1 MTEGAS
7 SHPDRFSRHFVDVAG
22 REVHY
27 LCAGSGPVAVLLPAF
42 PWSAGSLA
50 PLAEA
55 LVDDFTV
62 LVMDPPG
69 YGNSD
74 GLEGSPTLGGY
85 ADAVAGTLDALDID
99 RCHLYGLHTGAQ
111 LALEVALRHPA
122 RVSNLVLDG
131 LPLLEDAQRKDL
143 AENFCPRSTP
153 SWDGAH
159 IVATWWWCREQ
170 SVFRPWYRPPA
181 ATRLDA
187 DEPAPEVLHRRAA
200 DVLRAGPDYG
210 AGLQA
215 AFARSAARSLSQ
227 AAVPLTLVTGAA
239 DPFAPHDARIPA
251 PGAHGQV
258 VDLSPAPDRERQ
270 LRSLIGGRSGADRSL
285 RTPPAAPSA
294 GAINRSYI
302 TTRHGQLLMRHVPGA
317 GRPLVMLHAS
327 PTSSALL
334 EPLMRALAGGRAVI
348 AFDTA
353 GNGDS
358 DPPLGSGPFSIA
370 DFAAIVNSALA
381 GLQLGE
387 FDLYGTH
394 TGALIAMEVAISN
407 RRARRLILEGVTM
420 FDDGD
425 RPDLLPRSELL
436 ANYLPE
442 FEPTWD
448 GTHLLAAWHFR
459 RSFTTY
465 WPWYRRTRAGIRWV
479 PMVELASFQ
488 RAFVEVAK
496 RLDTYHLPYRAALA
510 YPTQDR
516 LKLLRVPTLIAAHP
530 DDPLQVHSPEAAEL
544 APAGRWNALPSE
556 LAGVAA
562 LYEDFLSGR

>member
-7 SHPDRFSRHFVDVAG
+7 SHPDGFSRHFVDVAG

-111 LALEVALRHPA
+111 LALEVAIRHPA

-131 LPLLEDAQRKDL
+131 LPLLGDAQRKDL
-143 AENFCPRSTP
+143 AEKFCPRFTP

-215 AFARSAARSLSQ
+215 AFARSAARSLGQ

-239 DPFAPHDARIPA
+239 DPFAPRDARIPA

-285 RTPPAAPSA
+285 RTPPAAPST

-370 DFAAIVNSALA
+370 DFAAIVSSALA

-394 TGALIAMEVAISN
+394 TGALIAMEVAISEP
-407 RRARRLILEGVTM
+407 RVRRLILEGVTM

-488 RAFVEVAK
+488 RAFVETAK
-496 RLDTYHLPYRAALA
+496 RLGTYHLPYRAALA